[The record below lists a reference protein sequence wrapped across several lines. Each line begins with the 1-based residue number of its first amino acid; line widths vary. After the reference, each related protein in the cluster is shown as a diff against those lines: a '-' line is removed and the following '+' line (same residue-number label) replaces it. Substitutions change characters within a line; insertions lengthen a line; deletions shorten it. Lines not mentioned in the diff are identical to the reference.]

1 MPGDWLVKLDLKD
14 AYLSVLIHASHQK
27 FLTFQ
32 WKKQGMAIPGPP
44 IWIEQ
49 CPLHS
54 HQGHETSGS
63 QNEAAGNQIDTL
75 PRRHAD
81 HGPISMELL
90 NSLGFIINLKKSVTV
105 PTQKTQ
111 FLGSHWIPTQ

>member
-1 MPGDWLVKLDLKD
+1 
-14 AYLSVLIHASHQK
+14 
-27 FLTFQ
+27 
-32 WKKQGMAIPGPP
+32 MAIPGPP
-44 IWIEQ
+44 IWIVQ

-54 HQGHETSGS
+54 PQGHETSGS

-81 HGPISMELL
+81 HGPISVELL

-105 PTQKTQ
+105 PTQKIQ